1 MRRTAVTLGVVALLA
16 VAGLGAA
23 TAAGAA
29 TPDTTMEGSTAEGF
43 YVALNGTSDEGAWA
57 AQSDAIVDPQ
67 LGTCYD
73 LQSLATGPAAWTESV
88 NRTDTVALLSS
99 KSCAEIAE
107 QLTEGEPDAGHA
119 PHWTSPQSVSGDGSG
134 SFTFRSVRFANVG

>member
-16 VAGLGAA
+16 IAGLGAA

-29 TPDTTMEGSTAEGF
+29 TPGAPDTTAEGF
-43 YVALNGTSDEGAWA
+43 YVALNGTSDGGDWA

-88 NRTDTVALLSS
+88 NRTDTVALLSA
-99 KSCAEIAE
+99 KSCAELAE
-107 QLTEGEPDAGHA
+107 QLTEGEPDSAHA
-119 PHWTSPQSVSGDGSG
+119 ARWTSPHSVSGDDSG
-134 SFTFRSVRFANVG
+134 TFTFRSVSFAHVR